1 MMSDNLITELQSNI
15 FLIRVEDGSS
25 HSYFIRGDYKNVL
38 IDSGLDKNFS
48 KLQKA
53 LLSLGIKV
61 RDVDIVINTHEHFD
75 HIGANRYFQD
85 YALIAAHRSAATKIA
100 VEDRYVTM
108 YSSSDLNEPPLK
120 IHLWL
125 EDKFLFDLGNYTL
138 EVVHTPGHT
147 SGSICIYEVS
157 RKALFT
163 GDTVFDRGT
172 LSYIGESGSVG
183 DYIHSIGRLGTMRI
197 SEIYPGHGAISKNPE
212 DDMQQAILNA
222 KALLGDEEGVNVVH
236 LEEVSM

>member
-1 MMSDNLITELQSNI
+1 MTKI
-15 FLIRVEDGSS
+15 
-25 HSYFIRGDYKNVL
+25 
-38 IDSGLDKNFS
+38 SGL
-48 KLQKA
+48 
-53 LLSLGIKV
+53 LLSAGPLHVMVGFCWLP
-61 RDVDIVINTHEHFD
+61 VDTSRNMKA
-75 HIGANRYFQD
+75 G
-85 YALIAAHRSAATKIA
+85 
-100 VEDRYVTM
+100 
-108 YSSSDLNEPPLK
+108 
-120 IHLWL
+120 
-125 EDKFLFDLGNYTL
+125 
-138 EVVHTPGHT
+138 VHTVGHT

-157 RKALFT
+157 RKVLFT

-222 KALLGDEEGVNVVH
+222 KALLGDEEGVDVVH